1 MTIHATTFVE
11 IAPRRR
17 RTLARTNAQ
26 SRLEVIRMLKEDH
39 QLVKAAFRDLDRL
52 ECGENYDACEVLVR
66 QTCLEL
72 ELHAQLKEQVFYP
85 ALRADFASVELLDEA
100 QIKHQTM
107 KVLIDQLKGMSPRD
121 DKFSATFNVLG
132 QYVRHHIREEENK
145 ILRRTAHLKLD
156 WAGLFDEMQER
167 RNELME
173 ELGSQQHGFGPG
185 H

>member
-1 MTIHATTFVE
+1 MNIHATTVAD

-39 QLVKAAFRDLDRL
+39 QVVKGAFRDLDRL
-52 ECGENYDACEVLVR
+52 ECGENYEACEVLVR

-72 ELHAQLKEQVFYP
+72 QLHAQLKEQVFYP
-85 ALRADFASVELLDEA
+85 ALRNEFADVDLLDEA
-100 QIKHQTM
+100 EIKHRTM
-107 KVLIDQLKGMSPRD
+107 QMLMDQLKEMNPRD

-145 ILRRTAHLKLD
+145 ILRRTVQLKLD

-173 ELGSQQHGFGPG
+173 ELGSQHGFGPG